1 MAGLQI
7 GVNIS
12 QANQRMEMER
22 ERVQMETEVRQRQMD
37 RQMEETRA
45 RLATQQAYHDQLI
58 SLRQQQLQDAEQ
70 KNRLATTAAASKL
83 AAQQQ
88 YRQRVAAG
96 EDASKVMLELG
107 PAMGAG
113 AGDIGAAMRATR
125 GPQKPVWIPADTAT
139 GAPGHFETPSGAVHI
154 PPRVPPE
161 KSTQMLNATLSVLRE
176 RQKRIIGEMS
186 PREPADPGLK
196 ARWLK
201 QKSEIDA
208 IDRQIETLL
217 PGLRAL
223 GVPTEEGAPAAPK
236 AAPAANAIRIVSIR
250 PKGAA
255 APTQVSP
262 AAMAAAPSHAEE
274 ADLVARAHGFSV
286 PQRTAAPAAAAPP
299 APAPAPTPKQQ
310 EAQRAEQ
317 IYSEWQSALAMYRA
331 GRMSK
336 SQVNALAKE
345 YDKHPGAKVGR
356 DTPQIQGPEW
366 TVPTPPP
373 QWLQNL
379 GRRWVPG
386 TGPGIEPAVA
396 GRWEER
402 PGPWE

>member
-12 QANQRMEMER
+12 QANQRMDMER
-22 ERVQMETEVRQRQMD
+22 ERMQMETQVRERQME
-37 RQMEETRA
+37 RQMEENRTRM
-45 RLATQQAYHDQLI
+45 ATQQAYHDQLI
-58 SLRQQQLQDAEQ
+58 SLRQQQLQDMEQ
-70 KNRLATTAAASKL
+70 KNRMATTAAASKL

-88 YRQRVAAG
+88 YRQRVAGG
-96 EDASKVMLELG
+96 EDAAKVMMELG

-125 GPQKPVWIPADTAT
+125 GAQKPTWIPADTAT

-154 PPRVPPE
+154 PPRVTPANN
-161 KSTQMLNATLSVLRE
+161 MAMINATVSELKAR
-176 RQKRIIGEMS
+176 RKMITDEMT
-186 PREPADPGLK
+186 PREPSDPTLK

-201 QKSEIDA
+201 QRREVDTLN
-208 IDRQIETLL
+208 RQIEGLL

-223 GVPTEEGAPAAPK
+223 GVPTEEAAPAAPTATG
-236 AAPAANAIRIVSIR
+236 AAPGGIRIVSIR

-255 APTQVSP
+255 APSP
-262 AAMAAAPSHAEE
+262 AAMAAAPSHEE
-274 ADLVARAHGFSV
+274 ERDLVARSHGFTV
-286 PQRTAAPAAAAPP
+286 PPRTAPP
-299 APAPAPTPKQQ
+299 VSAPAPVPAPTAAQQ
-310 EAQRAEQ
+310 QSQRAEQ
-317 IYSEWQSALAMYRA
+317 IYGEWKSALAMYRA

-366 TVPTPPP
+366 VAPTPVPRI
-373 QWLQNL
+373 LQKM
-379 GRRWVPG
+379 GQEWVPG
-386 TGPGIEPAVA
+386 SAPGVPGPA
-396 GRWEER
+396 GYWRDR

>member
-12 QANQRMEMER
+12 QANQRMDMER
-22 ERVQMETEVRQRQMD
+22 ERMQMETQVRERQME
-37 RQMEETRA
+37 RQMEETRT

-58 SLRQQQLQDAEQ
+58 SLRQQQLQGMEQ
-70 KNRLATTAAASKL
+70 KNRMATTAAASKL

-88 YRQRVAAG
+88 YRQRVAGG
-96 EDASKVMLELG
+96 EDAAKVMMELG

-125 GPQKPVWIPADTAT
+125 GAQKPTWIPADTAT

-154 PPRVPPE
+154 PPRVTPANN
-161 KSTQMLNATLSVLRE
+161 MAMINATVSELKAR
-176 RQKRIIGEMS
+176 RKMITDEMT
-186 PREPADPGLK
+186 PREPSDPTLK

-201 QKSEIDA
+201 QRSEVDTLN
-208 IDRQIETLL
+208 RQIEGLL

-223 GVPTEEGAPAAPK
+223 GVPTEE
-236 AAPAANAIRIVSIR
+236 AAPAARTATATAPTGIRIVSIR

-255 APTQVSP
+255 PVSP
-262 AAMAAAPSHAEE
+262 AAMAAAPSHEE
-274 ADLVARAHGFSV
+274 ERDLVARSHGFAV
-286 PQRTAAPAAAAPP
+286 PQRTAPPVSAPTPAPPP
-299 APAPAPTPKQQ
+299 APTAAQQ
-310 EAQRAEQ
+310 QSQRAEQ
-317 IYSEWQSALAMYRA
+317 IYSEWRSALAMYRA

-356 DTPQIQGPEW
+356 DTPQVEGPEW
-366 TVPTPPP
+366 VVPKPPP
-373 QWLQNL
+373 QWLQRL
-379 GRRWVPG
+379 GQQWVPG
-386 TGPGIEPAVA
+386 TGPGIEPAVP
-396 GRWEER
+396 GRWQEP